1 MTFSSAY
8 PLPNL
13 PQSNHKRVVI
23 LGGGFAGLQLA
34 KKLSGKPYQ
43 VVLLDKNN
51 YHQFQPLFYQVATSA
66 LEPSAISF
74 PLRKIFH
81 HSKNVTFRMT
91 EVESISPDEK
101 RVFTKMGFVDF
112 DYLVLAMGADT
123 NYFGIENIKQKSTPM
138 KSVSEALYIRNRIIA
153 NYEKAINTQDEN
165 EKRALMNI
173 VIVGGG
179 PTGVELAGAMA
190 ELRNRIL
197 PKDYPELDFHQM
209 QVILAEAG
217 ESLLAGMTPQASA
230 HALKYLKN
238 LGVEVIFK
246 AAVTDYDGL
255 TVKVKNY
262 PNFNSRTL
270 VWAAGVKPNAVDGI
284 HADQVAGN
292 GRLLVNEFNQLAG
305 ADYIFALGD
314 QCLMASEDY
323 PRGHPQVAQVA
334 IQQATNLA
342 KNLVSLHKNQPLRP
356 FKYKDL
362 GSMAT
367 VGKKLAVVDLPFIRF
382 QGFFAWVTW
391 LFVHLMAILGVR
403 NKLFILLNWAWN
415 YFSFDVS
422 LRLLIRPRM
431 VKDHESKELVEDKD

>member
-1 MTFSSAY
+1 MDFSLAY

-13 PQSNHKRVVI
+13 PASGFKRVVI

-34 KKLSGKPYQ
+34 KKLSGKAYQ

-81 HSKNVTFRMT
+81 HSKNVTFRMA
-91 EVESISPDEK
+91 EVESVDPGQN
-101 RVFTKMGFVDF
+101 RVFTQMGFVDY

-123 NYFGIENIKQKSTPM
+123 NYFGLENIKQKSTPM

-217 ESLLAGMTPQASA
+217 EQLLTGMSKQASD
-230 HALKYLKN
+230 HALKYLKD

-246 AAVTDYDGL
+246 AAVSDYDGF
-255 TVKVKNY
+255 TVKVKDF
-262 PNFNSRTL
+262 PDIKSRTL
-270 VWAAGVKPNAVDGI
+270 VWAAGVKPQTVKGI
-284 HADQVAGN
+284 AAEQVAVN
-292 GRLLVNEFNQLAG
+292 GRLIVNEFNQLEG
-305 ADYIFALGD
+305 SENIFALGD

-334 IQQATNLA
+334 IQQASNLA
-342 KNLVSLHKNQPLRP
+342 KNFVALFHKKPLKP
-356 FKYKDL
+356 FRYKDL

-367 VGKKLAVVDLPFIRF
+367 VGKKLAVVDLPFIKF
-382 QGFFAWVTW
+382 QGFLAWVTW
-391 LFVHLMAILGVR
+391 LFVHLMAILGVK

-422 LRLLIRPRM
+422 LRLLIRPRKVHEEERREM
-431 VKDHESKELVEDKD
+431 VEEKE